1 MQFYVGIDLHSNN
14 CVVVIIDGEGKLV
27 YQKRLENNLALIE
40 QVLNP
45 FKSNIVGI
53 VVEST
58 FNWYWLVD
66 GLSEHGY
73 QLHLANTNA
82 IQQYNGMKCTNDYT
96 DAKWLAELL
105 RLNLLPEGYIYP
117 KEERALRDLL
127 RKRGQLVQQRTQN
140 ILTLQTSIYR
150 NTGSKMSGNKI
161 MKNYSDD
168 EIFLILK
175 DKNVQFA
182 ASSNL
187 KIIRTLSEE
196 IAKLEKIIL
205 KQAKNKPAFKNL
217 KSVPGIGEILALTI
231 MLETGDIKRFDSVGN
246 FSSYCR
252 CVDSKKVSN
261 GKKKGENNRK
271 NGNKYLSWAFV
282 EVANFAIRYDE
293 KIKKYYQRKLSKTK
307 RVIAI
312 KTIAHKIARA
322 CYHIIRDGIV
332 FDVNKAFV

>member
-1 MQFYVGIDLHSNN
+1 MKFYAGIDLHSNN
-14 CVVVIIDGEGKLV
+14 SVVVVMDEEGKLIC
-27 YQKRLENNLALIE
+27 QKRLENNLDVIE
-40 QVLNP
+40 QALNVY
-45 FKSNIVGI
+45 KSNIVGV

-66 GLSEHGY
+66 GLMERGY
-73 QLHLANTNA
+73 QLHLANTTA
-82 IQQYNGMKCTNDYT
+82 IQQYNGMKRTNDYT

-105 RLNLLPEGYIYP
+105 RLNLLSEGYIYP

-140 ILTLQTSIYR
+140 VLTLQTSIYR
-150 NTGSKMSGNKI
+150 NAGSKMSGTKI
-161 MKNYSDD
+161 MKKDSED
-168 EIFLILK
+168 EISLILK
-175 DKNVQFA
+175 DKNVQSA
-182 ASSNL
+182 AFSNL

-205 KQAKNKPAFKNL
+205 KQAKNKPAFKYL
-217 KSVPGIGEILALTI
+217 LSIPDVGEILALTI
-231 MLETGDIKRFDSVGN
+231 MLETGDIKRFNSVGN

-252 CVDSKKVSN
+252 CVDSQKVSN

-271 NGNKYLSWAFV
+271 NGNKYLSWALI
-282 EVANFAIRYDE
+282 EAANFAIRYDE

-307 RVIAI
+307 QVIAI

-322 CYHIIRDGIV
+322 CFYIIRDGVV
-332 FDVNKAFV
+332 FEVDKAFA